1 MSGIYKDS
9 LFRSLFNNPR
19 EKAIAEAITYCKEH
33 NILKDF
39 FENLSPEE
47 VNMLTAE
54 WNLEDALKVAREESW
69 EDGWEDGWEKGRE
82 DGWEKCREKE
92 RELFSRLMSQAKS
105 MDELK
110 QMFETTSTRQS

>member
-1 MSGIYKDS
+1 
-9 LFRSLFNNPR
+9 
-19 EKAIAEAITYCKEH
+19 
-33 NILKDF
+33 
-39 FENLSPEE
+39 
-47 VNMLTAE
+47 MLTAE

-82 DGWEKCREKE
+82 W
-92 RELFSRLMSQAKS
+92 FSRLMSQAKS